1 MKHKGPATVPLGS
14 IASVN
19 KDRWEVDCGREAD
32 NNGVFDPRYHY
43 EVGSGGA
50 SVHAKRSKK
59 GTKGA
64 AGKVSVGQK
73 KKIDGST
80 PYIALDRVHPQD
92 KSSSP
97 FTLCYLIIVLVG
109 KAEHQHYYT
118 VLLHCTYAIVQCTV
132 L

>member
-1 MKHKGPATVPLGS
+1 MHIYESVVVLIDTSLDGVYVGMKHKGPATVPLGS

-64 AGKVSVGQK
+64 AGKVVGGTEEEDRWIYSVHRARSGSPSRQK
-73 KKIDGST
+73 QLAVHT
-80 PYIALDRVHPQD
+80 LLPYYCSCR
-92 KSSSP
+92 
-97 FTLCYLIIVLVG
+97 
-109 KAEHQHYYT
+109 
-118 VLLHCTYAIVQCTV
+118 
-132 L
+132 